1 LYYLFTK
8 ETLEL
13 HPIGRTYEELDWDAL
28 RPVESV
34 AYEARDGMT
43 IPSYLTQPAGK
54 PPFPMVVLPHG
65 GPTGRDFRRFD
76 YVAQFLASRGYAI
89 LQPNF
94 RGSTGYG
101 ASFLAAGRKQW
112 GLAMQDDLEDGTRA
126 MIDRGIADAE
136 RRQPIQVRFTEPA
149 VSWTLST
156 RP

>member
-1 LYYLFTK
+1 
-8 ETLEL
+8 
-13 HPIGRTYEELDWDAL
+13 
-28 RPVESV
+28 
-34 AYEARDGMT
+34 MT

-112 GLAMQDDLEDGTRA
+112 GLAMQDDLEDGDHHLSLEQNR
-126 MIDRGIADAE
+126 
-136 RRQPIQVRFTEPA
+136 VRFLKELESFLAEFVRDADRMPD
-149 VSWTLST
+149 L
-156 RP
+156 R